1 MWFQNIVVGKPV
13 CDPALL
19 ISNTREEWETDDK
32 AQTLF
37 TETRWLPT
45 VLKEAGVV
53 PSTNEVKRNRP
64 DLCRNLN
71 QLETFFVNW
80 GKKRVYIIVGE

>member
-1 MWFQNIVVGKPV
+1 MFHNIVIGEPV

-19 ISNTREEWETDDK
+19 ISANREEWETGDEKD
-32 AQTLF
+32 TLF
-37 TETRWLPT
+37 TNTRFLPAA
-45 VLKEAGVV
+45 LKEAGVV
-53 PSTNEVKRNRP
+53 PSTNEVRRNRP

-80 GKKRVYIIVGE
+80 GKQRIYVIVGR